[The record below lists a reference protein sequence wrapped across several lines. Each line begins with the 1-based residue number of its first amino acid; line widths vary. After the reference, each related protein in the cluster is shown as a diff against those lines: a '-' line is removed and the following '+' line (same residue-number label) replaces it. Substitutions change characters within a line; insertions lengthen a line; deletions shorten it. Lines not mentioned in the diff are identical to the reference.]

1 MLATKR
7 SKIHKGIYS
16 YCAPAL
22 ELRHYLML
30 SETLSITRTK
40 AKIILYS
47 ASAISF
53 CVGHWK
59 FVLQFFLGAIDTKSI
74 FWKGINW
81 HIEQIRLRRVSL
93 DWGGSLFITLSFA
106 LTLFAKHPFAWID
119 TLY

>member
-1 MLATKR
+1 MT
-7 SKIHKGIYS
+7 Y
-16 YCAPAL
+16 AL
-22 ELRHYLML
+22 YLTNNNQL
-30 SETLSITRTK
+30 TVTGNILNTASI
-40 AKIILYS
+40 
-47 ASAISF
+47 ISF